1 MSIFTSTFSLAQR
14 PASGPSPATPGEEKV
29 YLLGADSMTVMK
41 MADGSEV
48 RRVVNKVVF
57 RHKGALM
64 YCNLA
69 IHNVASNAIEA
80 YGNVRIVQGD
90 TITVTGDT
98 LFYYGNTRLAK
109 VMGKVVNLKD
119 RKRTVT
125 STRIEYDM
133 ATGVAFYPNK
143 GKIIDAENTLTSNIG
158 YYDTRTKISTY
169 YKDVKLVN
177 KKYTMTTD
185 TLIYNSL
192 TKIADFR
199 SPTKVVSKDGTVV
212 AKNGSY
218 NTETGESRFRTR
230 TTIDNP
236 DYTLTGDSLTFD
248 NLNKKGFAKGKV
260 EIVSKNDDTILNGDF
275 GIYNGK
281 SGLSKVWGHA
291 LVRSVISKDTLFMTA
306 DTLYSIDIRPAGE
319 DSLSQN
325 REIASN
331 SALTDSL
338 GPIHLLEKVTLAATD
353 LSAEAF
359 TVKVE
364 AAADSLTK
372 KLWAAGFKPSK
383 RNPVAP
389 APVVASNTPPVSPTP
404 SVSAPKLNA
413 DSLAKITLVSAQP
426 VSIPKAKSV
435 PDTSNS
441 KKPRKLIGY
450 KNVIL
455 YKKDLQSRCDSLIY
469 NSLDSNITFLKKPI
483 IWSSKYQM
491 EADSIVAQLVQQKLR
506 TMYLKA
512 KSFVISQ
519 DTLFNFNQVKGR
531 RITAYFDDSTRLQRV
546 FVEGNGE
553 SIYYAANEA
562 NKPMGMNRVEC
573 AKMTLNFRRNQV
585 QRIQFVGQPD
595 GRFIPPQRIKAE
607 DKELDGF
614 NWRIKEKP
622 TKLEILTKADFKPTP
637 TKIVKPPDIQ
647 ETKPA
652 KKVVKDILK
661 SKGKSNKK
669 KL

>member
-1 MSIFTSTFSLAQR
+1 MSVFSSVFTYAQR
-14 PASGPSPATPGEEKV
+14 PTAGPTSSPQGEEKV
-29 YLLGADSMTVMK
+29 FLLGADSMTVMK
-41 MADGSEV
+41 MTDGSEV

-98 LFYYGNTRLAK
+98 LFYYGNSRLAK

-125 STRIEYDM
+125 STKIEYDM

-158 YYDTRTKISTY
+158 YYDTRTKVSTY
-169 YKDVKLVN
+169 YTNVKLVN
-177 KKYTMTTD
+177 KKYTLTTD

-192 TKIADFR
+192 TKIADFK
-199 SPTKVVSKDGTVV
+199 SPTKVVSKEGTVI

-218 NTETGESRFRTR
+218 NTDTGESLFRTR

-236 DYTLTGDSLTFD
+236 DYTLTGDSLSFD

-281 SGLSKVWGHA
+281 LGISKVWGHA
-291 LVRSVISKDTLFMTA
+291 LTRSVISKDTLFMTA
-306 DTLYSIDIRPAGE
+306 DTLYSIDIQPDTTTAAI
-319 DSLSQN
+319 SKPNLSSKQLDKN
-325 REIASN
+325 
-331 SALTDSL
+331 
-338 GPIHLLEKVTLAATD
+338 KVD
-353 LSAEAF
+353 
-359 TVKVE
+359 
-364 AAADSLTK
+364 
-372 KLWAAGFKPSK
+372 
-383 RNPVAP
+383 
-389 APVVASNTPPVSPTP
+389 
-404 SVSAPKLNA
+404 A
-413 DSLAKITLVSAQP
+413 DSLAKAKPVVGFSLKGRKSSVFLKEITPSNQANLAKRIAVKTKASADSLLSILPLPASGRELSKPAKDALVNQ
-426 VSIPKAKSV
+426 KA
-435 PDTSNS
+435 DTSNAQ
-441 KKPRKLIGY
+441 KPRKLIGY
-450 KNVIL
+450 KNVLL

-483 IWSSKYQM
+483 IWSSKYQL
-491 EADSIVAQLVQQKLR
+491 EADSIVAQMVEQKLR

-519 DTLFNFNQVKGR
+519 DTLLNFNQVKGR

-553 SIYYAANEA
+553 SIYFAANEEKKA
-562 NKPMGMNRVEC
+562 MGMNRVEC

-585 QRIQFVGQPD
+585 HRIQFVGQPD
-595 GRFIPPQRIKAE
+595 GRFIPPQSIKGE
-607 DKELDGF
+607 DKELEGF

-622 TKLEILTKADFKPTP
+622 TKLEILAKAGFKPIEK
-637 TKIVKPPDIQ
+637 KIVKPPV
-647 ETKPA
+647 TKESKA
-652 KKVVKDILK
+652 VKTVTKEVLK
-661 SKGKSNKK
+661 TRVKSNKK

>member
-1 MSIFTSTFSLAQR
+1 MSVFMSLFTYAQR
-14 PASGPSPATPGEEKV
+14 PSTGSSLGTPGEEKV

-41 MADGSEV
+41 MTDGSEV

-80 YGNVRIVQGD
+80 YGNVKIVQGD

-109 VMGKVVNLKD
+109 VMGKVVTLKD
-119 RKRTVT
+119 RKRTLT

-143 GKIIDAENTLTSNIG
+143 GKIVDTENTLTSNIG
-158 YYDTRTKISTY
+158 YYDTRTKVSTY
-169 YKDVKLVN
+169 YRNVKLVN
-177 KKYTMTTD
+177 KKYTLTTD
-185 TLIYNSL
+185 TLVYNSL
-192 TKIADFR
+192 TRLADFR
-199 SPTKVVSKDGTVV
+199 SPTKVVSKDGTVI

-218 NTETGESRFRTR
+218 NTETGESLFRTR

-236 DYTLTGDSLTFD
+236 DYTLTGDSLSFD
-248 NLNKKGFAKGKV
+248 NLNKKGFAKGNV

-275 GIYNGK
+275 GQYNGK
-281 SGLSKVWGHA
+281 SGISKVWGHA
-291 LVRSVISKDTLFMTA
+291 LTRSVISKDTLFMTA
-306 DTLYSIDIRPAGE
+306 DTLYSIDIFPEGSDSLNAGAFVSDSTAKAILDSLDIITLSVDTQLSHFSERVKAAADALSAKLTPTKAMRPAAEPKVAATPKGE
-319 DSLSQN
+319 TQPKAILPVEPAPKPKRN
-325 REIASN
+325 
-331 SALTDSL
+331 
-338 GPIHLLEKVTLAATD
+338 LAATQ
-353 LSAEAF
+353 
-359 TVKVE
+359 K
-364 AAADSLTK
+364 
-372 KLWAAGFKPSK
+372 AGS
-383 RNPVAP
+383 
-389 APVVASNTPPVSPTP
+389 
-404 SVSAPKLNA
+404 
-413 DSLAKITLVSAQP
+413 
-426 VSIPKAKSV
+426 
-435 PDTSNS
+435 DTSNAQ
-441 KKPRKLIGY
+441 KPRKLIGY
-450 KNVIL
+450 KNVLL

-483 IWSSKYQM
+483 IWSSKYQL
-491 EADSIVAQLVQQKLR
+491 EADSIVAQLVNQKLR
-506 TMYLKA
+506 TMYLIA

-519 DTLFNFNQVKGR
+519 DTLLNFNQVKGR
-531 RITAYFDDSTRLQRV
+531 RITAHFDDSTRLERV

-573 AKMTLNFRRNQV
+573 ARMTLNFRQNQV

-595 GRFIPPQRIKAE
+595 GRFIPPRRIKGE

-622 TKLEILTKADFKPTP
+622 TKSEILAKANLKPIE
-637 TKIVKPPDIQ
+637 TKIVKPPV
-647 ETKPA
+647 KPESKPN
-652 KKVVKDILK
+652 KKPVSEVLR
-661 SKGKSNKK
+661 SGVKSNKK